1 MKTYKAQR
9 YLFFWLSAA
18 FYFMPYIIATACL
31 LPFMEESTGMKWSI
45 GLVVALVNA
54 LPFIGGVFRV
64 LFSHTPFINMYAI
77 IFMFLAAFFTL
88 PIFSIFVYTFLVI
101 EGCAALGSIMATV
114 FWFLHR
120 KYKTKAET
128 VHTVLKSGVLETRK

>member
-18 FYFMPYIIATACL
+18 FYFLPYIIATACL
-31 LPFMEESTGMKWSI
+31 LPFMEAATGMKWSI

-64 LFSHTPFINMYAI
+64 LFAHTPFINLPALLFVALAGF
-77 IFMFLAAFFTL
+77 FML
-88 PIFSIFVYTFLVI
+88 PLFRDFVYTFLVI
-101 EGCAALGSIMATV
+101 ESCAAGGGILATV
-114 FWFLHR
+114 FWALHN

-128 VHTVLKSGVLETRK
+128 VRTVLKSGVLGVSK

>member
-1 MKTYKAQR
+1 MKTYNTQR
-9 YLFFWLSAA
+9 YLFFWLSAV
-18 FYFMPYIIATACL
+18 FYFLPYVIATACL
-31 LPFMEESTGMKWSI
+31 LPFMEAATGMKWSI

-77 IFMFLAAFFTL
+77 IFMSLAAFFTL
-88 PIFSIFVYTFLVI
+88 PIFSTFVYTFLVI

-128 VHTVLKSGVLETRK
+128 VRTVLKSGVLEARK